1 MLKLSEK
8 HLSLG
13 SNTTISMQLHFH
25 KKTELKMAL
34 TPEAFI
40 NIVKSASTSNV
51 SDIHLRTDEK
61 PCFRLRGD
69 LVPVKMDPMTT
80 DDLKL
85 VCKLMIKD
93 VEVLKKLDTI
103 KEHDG
108 SFSVP
113 GVCRV
118 RYNLLRY
125 QGKMGLIL
133 RIISDKVP
141 TTEDLKLP
149 PVINKIAGA
158 NAGLVLVTGAT
169 GSGKS
174 STLAAMINYINKT
187 SAVHVLTLEDPVEYV
202 HVPIKARITQ
212 REIGSDTLDFNSAL
226 RSALRQDPDIIL
238 IGEMRDA
245 ETISIAMKAAETG
258 HLVFGT
264 VHTTDALS
272 TIGRLI
278 AMFPPEEQGVVRTRL
293 ADNLYATISQR
304 LLKTTDGKG
313 RIAAQEIMINNPGIK
328 ESILDPLKT
337 KEIYTYIEKGNGKGG
352 SGAQS
357 FDQAITKLYKSG
369 VITMEEAKSNAT
381 RPEDFERNLMFGDN
395 SED

>member
-1 MLKLSEK
+1 MSLSKE
-8 HLSLG
+8 
-13 SNTTISMQLHFH
+13 IFM
-25 KKTELKMAL
+25 
-34 TPEAFI
+34 
-40 NIVKSASTSNV
+40 NIIKSASNTGA

-69 LVPVKMDPMTT
+69 LIQVKADPLSA
-80 DDLKL
+80 DDMKL
-85 VCKLMIKD
+85 ICSLMIKD
-93 VEVLKKLDTI
+93 ADVLAKLETL

-113 GVCRV
+113 NVCRV
-118 RYNLLRY
+118 RFNIMRY
-125 QGKMGLIL
+125 QGKLGVIL
-133 RIISDKVP
+133 RLISDKIP

-149 PVINKIAGA
+149 AVINKIAA
-158 NAGLVLVTGAT
+158 SNAGLVLVTGAT

-202 HVPIKARITQ
+202 HTPIKARITQ
-212 REIGSDTLDFNSAL
+212 REIGQDTSDFNSAL

-245 ETISIAMKAAETG
+245 ETISIAIKAAETG

-278 AMFPPEEQGVVRTRL
+278 SMFPPEEQNVVRTRL
-293 ADNLYATISQR
+293 ADNLQATISQR

-313 RIAAQEIMINNPGIK
+313 RIAAQEIMINNPGIR
-328 ESILDPLKT
+328 ESIMDPLKT
-337 KEIYTYIEKGNGKGG
+337 KEIYTYIEKGSGKSG

-357 FDQAITKLYKSG
+357 FDQHITKLYKQG
-369 VITMEEAKSNAT
+369 LITMEEAKSNAT
-381 RPEDFERNLMFGDN
+381 KPEDFERNLMFGD
-395 SED
+395 SEEDE

>member
-1 MLKLSEK
+1 
-8 HLSLG
+8 
-13 SNTTISMQLHFH
+13 
-25 KKTELKMAL
+25 MAL
-34 TPEAFI
+34 TKETFL
-40 NIVKSASTSNV
+40 NIIKSAAASNV
-51 SDIHLRTDEK
+51 SDIHLRQEEK
-61 PCFRLRGD
+61 PAFRLRGD
-69 LVPVKMDPMTT
+69 LIQVKAEPLSL
-80 DDLKL
+80 DDMKL
-85 VCKLMIKD
+85 VCSLIIKD
-93 VEVLKKLDTI
+93 GDVLKKIDKV

-108 SFSVP
+108 SFEVA

-118 RYNLLRY
+118 RYNIMRY
-125 QGKMGLIL
+125 QGRLGVIL
-133 RIISDKVP
+133 RLISSKVP

-149 PVINKIAGA
+149 AVINKIAGA

-202 HVPIKARITQ
+202 HQPIKARITQ
-212 REIGSDTLDFNSAL
+212 REIGQDTDDFNGAL

-245 ETISIAMKAAETG
+245 ETISIAIKAAETG

-278 AMFPPEEQGVVRTRL
+278 SMFPPEEQNVVRTRL
-293 ADNLYATISQR
+293 ADNLHATISQR

-313 RIAAQEIMINNPGIK
+313 RVAAQEIMINNPGVREAIM
-328 ESILDPLKT
+328 DPLKT
-337 KEIYTYIEKGNGKGG
+337 KEIYTYIEKGAGRTG

-357 FDQAITKLYKSG
+357 FDQHITKLYKAG
-369 VITMEEAKSNAT
+369 LITMEEAKANAT
-381 RPEDFERNLMFGDN
+381 KPEDFERNLMFGD
-395 SED
+395 SADED

>member
-1 MLKLSEK
+1 MPLSRE
-8 HLSLG
+8 
-13 SNTTISMQLHFH
+13 QF
-25 KKTELKMAL
+25 
-34 TPEAFI
+34 F
-40 NIVKSASTSNV
+40 NIIKNAANSGV

-69 LVPVKMDPMTT
+69 LIPVKVDPLSS
-80 DDLKL
+80 DDLKM
-85 VCKLMIKD
+85 VCSQIIKD
-93 VEVLKKLDTI
+93 STVLQGLDKL

-108 SFSVP
+108 SFAVE

-118 RYNLLRY
+118 RYNIMRY
-125 QGKMGLIL
+125 QGKIGIIL
-133 RIISDKVP
+133 RIISDKIP

-149 PVINKIAGA
+149 QVINKIAGA

-187 SAVHVLTLEDPVEYV
+187 SSVHILTLEDPVEYV
-202 HVPIKARITQ
+202 HLPIKARITQ
-212 REIGSDTLDFNSAL
+212 REIGQDTNDFNSAL

-238 IGEMRDA
+238 IGEMRDS
-245 ETISIAMKAAETG
+245 ETISIAIKAAETG

-278 AMFPPEEQGVVRTRL
+278 SMFPPEEQNVVRTRL
-293 ADNLYATISQR
+293 ADNIHATISQR
-304 LLKTTDGKG
+304 LLKTIDGKG
-313 RIAAQEIMINNPGIK
+313 RVAAQEIMINNPGIR
-328 ESILDPLKT
+328 EAIMDPLRT
-337 KEIYTYIEKGNGKGG
+337 KEIYTYIEKGKDS

-357 FDQAITKLYKSG
+357 FDQHITSLYKNGLISL
-369 VITMEEAKSNAT
+369 EEAKSNAT
-381 RPEDFERNLMFGDN
+381 KPEDFERNLMFSDSAN
-395 SED
+395 DE

>member
-1 MLKLSEK
+1 M
-8 HLSLG
+8 G
-13 SNTTISMQLHFH
+13 GGP
-25 KKTELKMAL
+25 KTKPFSDLFDKDLVNRNKRNLMAL
-34 TPEAFI
+34 TKEAFLSI
-40 NIVKSASTSNV
+40 IKSASASGV

-69 LVPVKMDPMTT
+69 LVPVKFDPLTN
-80 DDLKL
+80 DDLRL
-85 VCKLMIKD
+85 VCSLMIKD
-93 VEVLKKLDTI
+93 QEVLKKLDTI

-113 GVCRV
+113 KVCRV
-118 RYNLLRY
+118 RYNLMRY
-125 QGKMGLIL
+125 QGKLGIIL
-133 RIISDKVP
+133 RLISDKVP
-141 TTEDLKLP
+141 TTEELKLP
-149 PVINKIAGA
+149 AVINKIAEA

-202 HVPIKARITQ
+202 HTPIKARITQ
-212 REIGSDTLDFNSAL
+212 REIGQDTSDFASAL

-245 ETISIAMKAAETG
+245 ETISIALKAAETG

-278 AMFPPEEQGVVRTRL
+278 SMFPPEEQSVVRVRI
-293 ADNLYATISQR
+293 ADNLHATISQR
-304 LLKTTDGKG
+304 LLKTKDGKG
-313 RIAAQEIMINNPGIK
+313 RVAAQEIMLNNPGIK
-328 ESILDPLKT
+328 ESILDPAKT
-337 KEIYTYIEKGNGKGG
+337 KEIYTYIEKGKNS

-357 FDQAITKLYKSG
+357 FDQHITQLYKDG
-369 VITMEEAKSNAT
+369 LITMEEAKGNAT
-381 RPEDFERNLMFGDN
+381 KPDDFERNLMFGDQ
-395 SED
+395 SE

>member
-1 MLKLSEK
+1 
-8 HLSLG
+8 
-13 SNTTISMQLHFH
+13 
-25 KKTELKMAL
+25 MAL
-34 TPEAFI
+34 TPEAFV
-40 NIVKSASTSNV
+40 NIVKSANASGV

-69 LVPVKMDPMTT
+69 LIPVKMEPITNE
-80 DDLKL
+80 DLKL
-85 VCKLMIKD
+85 VCKIMIKD
-93 VEVLKKLDTI
+93 PDVLKRLDTI
-103 KEHDG
+103 REHDG

-113 GVCRV
+113 GICRV
-118 RYNLLRY
+118 RYNLMRY

-133 RIISDKVP
+133 RLISDKVP

-149 PVINKIAGA
+149 AVINKIAGA

-174 STLAAMINYINKT
+174 STLAAMINFINKT
-187 SAVHVLTLEDPVEYV
+187 SAVHILTLEDPVEYV

-212 REIGSDTLDFNSAL
+212 REIGSDTSDFNSAL

-278 AMFPPEEQGVVRTRL
+278 AMFPPEEQNAVRARF
-293 ADNLYATISQR
+293 ADNLHATISQR
-304 LLKTTDGKG
+304 LLKTIDGKG

-328 ESILDPLKT
+328 ESILDPHKV
-337 KEIYTYIEKGNGKGG
+337 KEIYTYIEKGAGKGG

-357 FDQAITKLYKSG
+357 FDQAIAKLYKAEL
-369 VITMEEAKSNAT
+369 ITKDEAISNAT
-381 RPEDFERNLMFGDN
+381 KPEDFERNLMFGDN

>member
-1 MLKLSEK
+1 
-8 HLSLG
+8 
-13 SNTTISMQLHFH
+13 
-25 KKTELKMAL
+25 MAF
-34 TPEAFI
+34 TKEAFF
-40 NIVKSASTSNV
+40 NLVKSASVSGV

-61 PCFRLRGD
+61 PCFRMRGD
-69 LVPVKMDPMTT
+69 LIPVKLEPLTN
-80 DDLKL
+80 DDLKMI
-85 VCKLMIKD
+85 CAIMIKD
-93 VEVLKKLDTI
+93 EDVLKKLDKV

-113 GVCRV
+113 KVCRV
-118 RYNLLRY
+118 RYNLMRY

-133 RIISDKVP
+133 RLISDKVP
-141 TTEDLKLP
+141 TTEELKLP
-149 PVINKIAGA
+149 AVINKIAEA

-174 STLAAMINYINKT
+174 STLAAMINYINRT
-187 SAVHVLTLEDPVEYV
+187 AAVHILTLEDPVEYV
-202 HVPIKARITQ
+202 HSPIKARVTQ
-212 REIGSDTLDFNSAL
+212 REIGADTSDFNSAL

-245 ETISIAMKAAETG
+245 ETISIALKAAETG

-278 AMFPPEEQGVVRTRL
+278 SMFPPEEQNVVRTRI
-293 ADNLYATISQR
+293 ADNLHATVSQR
-304 LLKTTDGKG
+304 LLKTVDGKG
-313 RIAAQEIMINNPGIK
+313 RIAAQEIMINNPGIR
-328 ESILDPLKT
+328 ESIMDPHKM
-337 KEIYTYIEKGNGKGG
+337 KEIYMYIEKGKNG

-357 FDQAITKLYKSG
+357 FDQHITALYKSG
-369 VITMEEAKSNAT
+369 LISMEEAKGNAT
-381 RPEDFERNLMFGDN
+381 KPEDFERNLMFGDN

>member
-1 MLKLSEK
+1 
-8 HLSLG
+8 
-13 SNTTISMQLHFH
+13 
-25 KKTELKMAL
+25 MAL
-34 TPEAFI
+34 TKELFLSL
-40 NIVKSASTSNV
+40 VKSASGASV

-69 LVPVKMDPMTT
+69 LVPVKMDVLTEA
-80 DDLKL
+80 DLKL
-85 VCKLMIKD
+85 VCGLLIKD
-93 VEVLKKLDTI
+93 AEIIKNIDKI

-108 SFSVP
+108 SFTVP

-118 RYNLLRY
+118 RYNFMRY
-125 QGKMGLIL
+125 QSKIGLIL
-133 RIISDKVP
+133 RLISDKIP
-141 TTEDLKLP
+141 STEDLKLP
-149 PVINKIAGA
+149 KVINKISEA

-187 SAVHVLTLEDPVEYV
+187 SAVHILTLEDPVEYV
-202 HVPIKARITQ
+202 HSPLKARITQ
-212 REIGSDTLDFNSAL
+212 REIGQDTSDFNSAL
-226 RSALRQDPDIIL
+226 RSALRQDPDVIL

-245 ETISIAMKAAETG
+245 ETISIAIKAAETG

-278 AMFPPEEQGVVRTRL
+278 SMFPPEEQAVVRTRI

-304 LLKTTDGKG
+304 LVKSIDGKG
-313 RIAAQEIMINNPGIK
+313 RVAAQEIMINNPGIR
-328 ESILDPLKT
+328 ESILDASKT
-337 KEIYTYIEKGNGKGG
+337 REIYTYIEKGKKT

-357 FDQAITKLYKSG
+357 FDQHLTDLFKQGLISK
-369 VITMEEAKSNAT
+369 EEARANAT
-381 RPEDFERNLMFGDN
+381 NPDDFERNLTFGDQ
-395 SED
+395 SDE

>member
-1 MLKLSEK
+1 
-8 HLSLG
+8 
-13 SNTTISMQLHFH
+13 
-25 KKTELKMAL
+25 MAL
-34 TPEAFI
+34 TKEAFF
-40 NIVKSASTSNV
+40 NMVKSANASGV

-69 LVPVKMDPMTT
+69 LVQVKLEPLTN

-85 VCKLMIKD
+85 VCSLMIRD
-93 VEVLKKLDTI
+93 SEVMAKLDKI

-108 SFSVP
+108 SFAVP
-113 GVCRV
+113 NVCRV
-118 RYNLLRY
+118 RYNLMRY
-125 QGKMGLIL
+125 QGKLGLIL
-133 RIISDKVP
+133 RLISDKVP
-141 TTEDLKLP
+141 TTEELKLP
-149 PVINKIAGA
+149 GVINKIASA

-187 SAVHVLTLEDPVEYV
+187 SAVHVLTLEDPVEYI
-202 HVPIKARITQ
+202 HNPIKSRVTQ
-212 REIGSDTLDFNSAL
+212 REIGADTSDFNSAL

-245 ETISIAMKAAETG
+245 ETISIALKAAETG

-278 AMFPPEEQGVVRTRL
+278 SMFPPEEQHVVRTRI
-293 ADNLYATISQR
+293 ADNLHATISQR
-304 LLKTTDGKG
+304 LLKTADGKG
-313 RIAAQEIMINNPGIK
+313 RVAAQEIMINNPGIK
-328 ESILDPLKT
+328 ESILDPVKT
-337 KEIYTYIEKGNGKGG
+337 AEIYTYIVKGKNG

-357 FDQAITKLYKSG
+357 FDQAITRLYKDG
-369 VITMEEAKSNAT
+369 LITLEEAKSNAT
-381 RPEDFERNLMFGDN
+381 KPEDFERNLMFGDDQ
-395 SED
+395 E